1 MSHVI
6 NPSHVARVM
15 KEKGISAKKSLG
27 QNFLIDQNIVRRI
40 VESADLQGEH
50 WVVEIGPG
58 LGALTA
64 PMAEAAAQVVAM
76 EIDRELVAILQEAL
90 AHPKISI
97 VEGDALELDWRAVL
111 EERGWRGEPLSL
123 VANLPYYITTPLIMK
138 ALESGLPFAAV
149 LVMVQKEVAD
159 RMLAPPGSKDCG
171 VLSLAVQYY
180 AEGSLVLKVP
190 RTVFIPAP
198 AVDSAVVKLVP
209 RLPQVSAPRD
219 QLFQVIRAAFQQRR
233 KTLRNALK
241 SLVEEWG
248 LTLEELD
255 QALANC
261 GIEPSLRGER
271 LTLEEYSKL
280 TEELLKGV

>member
-138 ALESGLPFAAV
+138 ALESDLPFAAV

-271 LTLEEYSKL
+271 LSLEQYSKL

>member
-90 AHPKISI
+90 AHSKISI

-271 LTLEEYSKL
+271 LSLEQYSKL

>member
-219 QLFQVIRAAFQQRR
+219 QLFQVIRASFQQRR

-271 LTLEEYSKL
+271 LSLEQYSKL

>member
-271 LTLEEYSKL
+271 LSLEQYSKL